1 MTATFASLAEFRAR
15 LAAAPGPDHAAT
27 EGAQA
32 RNGQLTKPPGA
43 LGRLE
48 DFEIYARIGASDRG
62 RHLVADNTD
71 RAALWLDFTQM
82 VATWLLRGHAV
93 WTVEARTDGAVLGFV
108 LIGFEPGDHEPELGY
123 LFRETAEG
131 RGYAQEAATA
141 ARDHALTTL
150 ALPGLVSTIDPDNA
164 RSIRLATRLG
174 AARDPAAE
182 AAHGNTIRVYRHP
195 TPEA

>member
-1 MTATFASLAEFRAR
+1 MIRPPHEIATPGPAADAAARMQAALPRLETAR
-15 LAAAPGPDHAAT
+15 LILRAP
-27 EGAQA
+27 
-32 RNGQLTKPPGA
+32 
-43 LGRLE
+43 RLE

-82 VATWLLRGHAV
+82 VATWLLRGHGV

-141 ARDHALTTL
+141 ARDHAFTTL

-174 AARDPAAE
+174 ATRDRAAE

-195 TPEA
+195 TPEART

>member
-1 MTATFASLAEFRAR
+1 MIRPPHEIATPGPAADAAARMQAALPRLETAR
-15 LAAAPGPDHAAT
+15 LILRAP
-27 EGAQA
+27 
-32 RNGQLTKPPGA
+32 
-43 LGRLE
+43 RLE

-82 VATWLLRGHAV
+82 VATWLLRGHGV

-195 TPEA
+195 TPEART

>member
-1 MTATFASLAEFRAR
+1 MIRAPHEIATPGPAADAAARMQAALPRLETAR
-15 LAAAPGPDHAAT
+15 LILRAP
-27 EGAQA
+27 
-32 RNGQLTKPPGA
+32 
-43 LGRLE
+43 RLE

-82 VATWLLRGHAV
+82 VATWLLRGHGV

-141 ARDHALTTL
+141 ARDHALTTSPCQASSAPSTL
-150 ALPGLVSTIDPDNA
+150 TMPAPSASPPGSVRPAIVLP
-164 RSIRLATRLG
+164 
-174 AARDPAAE
+174 
-182 AAHGNTIRVYRHP
+182 
-195 TPEA
+195 

>member
-1 MTATFASLAEFRAR
+1 MIRPPHEIATPGPAADAAARMQAALPRLETAR
-15 LAAAPGPDHAAT
+15 LILRAP
-27 EGAQA
+27 
-32 RNGQLTKPPGA
+32 
-43 LGRLE
+43 RLE

-82 VATWLLRGHAV
+82 VATWLLRGHGV

-174 AARDPAAE
+174 AARDCAAE

-195 TPEA
+195 TPEART

>member
-1 MTATFASLAEFRAR
+1 MIRPPHEIATPGPAADAAARMQAALPRLETAR
-15 LAAAPGPDHAAT
+15 LILRAP
-27 EGAQA
+27 
-32 RNGQLTKPPGA
+32 
-43 LGRLE
+43 RLE

-82 VATWLLRGHAV
+82 VATWLLRGHGV

-150 ALPGLVSTIDPDNA
+150 ALPGLVSTINPDNA

-174 AARDPAAE
+174 AARDFPAE

-195 TPEA
+195 TPEART

>member
-1 MTATFASLAEFRAR
+1 MIRAPHEIATPGPAADAAARMQAALPRLETAR
-15 LAAAPGPDHAAT
+15 LILRAP
-27 EGAQA
+27 
-32 RNGQLTKPPGA
+32 
-43 LGRLE
+43 RLE

-82 VATWLLRGHAV
+82 VATWLLRGHGV

-131 RGYAQEAATA
+131 RGCAQEAATA

-164 RSIRLATRLG
+164 RSIRLDARLG
-174 AARDPAAE
+174 AARDRAAE
-182 AAHGNTIRVYRHP
+182 AAHGNSIHVYRHP
-195 TPEA
+195 TPEART